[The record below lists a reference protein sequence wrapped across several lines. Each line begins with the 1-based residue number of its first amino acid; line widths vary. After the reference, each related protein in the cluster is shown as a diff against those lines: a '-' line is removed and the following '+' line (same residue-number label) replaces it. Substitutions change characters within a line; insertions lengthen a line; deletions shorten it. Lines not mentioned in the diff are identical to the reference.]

1 MIQYHSLM
9 NKYPAGAVTNE
20 QSIFIQV
27 KVTKDTPLSSLQLIL
42 KEDFT
47 QKIHVL
53 HPSLSKIE
61 ADGTLYTFEI
71 SKLDTG
77 LYFYYFEVR
86 SEIGMYFLSNNKFQA
101 VPTLYFDEVNCW
113 QLTVYDKEF
122 HTPDWFKGGIMYQIF
137 PDRFKK
143 SNKYKAQIARNE
155 EVRIKH
161 FDWNEN
167 PDSGITHENYKAQD
181 FFLGNLK
188 GIEEELEHFKK
199 LNVNCIYLNPIM
211 ESPDNHRYST
221 ADYFN
226 VDPYLGTNDDFKDLC
241 ELFKKHGI
249 HIILDGVFSHT
260 GDDSIYFNKQG
271 HYESN
276 GAFNSINSPY
286 YSWFNFMHYPDTYH
300 SWWGFSNLPTV
311 NKLNKSYMDFINNPS
326 DGVLPFWQHLGIS
339 GWRLDVADEFP
350 DEFLDE
356 LRTTVKKTDSEALI
370 IGEVWEDATTK
381 VAYDR
386 RRKYFLGE
394 QLDSVMNYP
403 WKNAIIEFIKT
414 KDASALKYALEEIID
429 HYPKPALE
437 VLMNLLDSHDTERIL
452 TSLGFN
458 NTEDVPLHERPTL
471 ELSEDIL
478 EDAIRK
484 LKVAS
489 FIQFTIPGV
498 PSIYYGDEIGMQGF
512 RDPYNRKTFDK
523 SKLNQEIFEHYLS
536 LTKFRND
543 YKEEFKG
550 DFKVIYCQDGCL
562 IYQRESLICAVN
574 INNHSHFVEGLHGKQ
589 LFSSTPTRNHPK
601 GLIIPSVGFAVYKIK
616 K

>member
-1 MIQYHSLM
+1 
-9 NKYPAGAVTNE
+9 
-20 QSIFIQV
+20 
-27 KVTKDTPLSSLQLIL
+27 
-42 KEDFT
+42 
-47 QKIHVL
+47 
-53 HPSLSKIE
+53 
-61 ADGTLYTFEI
+61 
-71 SKLDTG
+71 
-77 LYFYYFEVR
+77 
-86 SEIGMYFLSNNKFQA
+86 
-101 VPTLYFDEVNCW
+101 
-113 QLTVYDKEF
+113 
-122 HTPDWFKGGIMYQIF
+122 MYQIF

-143 SNKYKAQIARNE
+143 SNNYKAQIARNE

-226 VDPYLGTNDDFKDLC
+226 VDPYLGTNDDFKELC

-249 HIILDGVFSHT
+249 RIILDGVFSHT

-356 LRTTVKKTDSEALI
+356 LRRTVKKTDSEALI

-414 KDASALKYALEEIID
+414 KDASALKYALEEVID

-458 NTEDVPLHERPTL
+458 NTEDVPLHERPYL
-471 ELSEDIL
+471 ELSGDIL

-523 SKLNQEIFEHYLS
+523 TKMNQEIFDHYLT
-536 LTKFRND
+536 LTNFRND
-543 YKEEFKG
+543 HKKDFKG

-562 IYQRESLICAVN
+562 IYQRESLVCAVN

-589 LFSSTPTRNHPK
+589 IFSSTSTRNHPK

>member
-1 MIQYHSLM
+1 
-9 NKYPAGAVTNE
+9 
-20 QSIFIQV
+20 
-27 KVTKDTPLSSLQLIL
+27 
-42 KEDFT
+42 
-47 QKIHVL
+47 
-53 HPSLSKIE
+53 
-61 ADGTLYTFEI
+61 
-71 SKLDTG
+71 
-77 LYFYYFEVR
+77 
-86 SEIGMYFLSNNKFQA
+86 
-101 VPTLYFDEVNCW
+101 
-113 QLTVYDKEF
+113 
-122 HTPDWFKGGIMYQIF
+122 
-137 PDRFKK
+137 
-143 SNKYKAQIARNE
+143 
-155 EVRIKH
+155 
-161 FDWNEN
+161 
-167 PDSGITHENYKAQD
+167 
-181 FFLGNLK
+181 
-188 GIEEELEHFKK
+188 
-199 LNVNCIYLNPIM
+199 M

-226 VDPYLGTNDDFKDLC
+226 VDPYLGTNDDFKELC

-414 KDASALKYALEEIID
+414 KDASALKYALEEIIITPYKLTGYLAID
-429 HYPKPALE
+429 AKYIPVNSQLQYRISGLNMGYESRGNSSPSIVGKVLGAISDPAGFLYKTFSSKAKDLKKLKKMKE
-437 VLMNLLDSHDTERIL
+437 NDEIRNLLL
-452 TSLGFN
+452 TKYDRETLSQMLN
-458 NTEDVPLHERPTL
+458 IDKIELEDVLRHCNYSKEFIKEANDLQFL
-471 ELSEDIL
+471 EALSNC
-478 EDAIRK
+478 
-484 LKVAS
+484 
-489 FIQFTIPGV
+489 
-498 PSIYYGDEIGMQGF
+498 YDE
-512 RDPYNRKTFDK
+512 
-523 SKLNQEIFEHYLS
+523 
-536 LTKFRND
+536 
-543 YKEEFKG
+543 
-550 DFKVIYCQDGCL
+550 
-562 IYQRESLICAVN
+562 
-574 INNHSHFVEGLHGKQ
+574 
-589 LFSSTPTRNHPK
+589 
-601 GLIIPSVGFAVYKIK
+601 YKILK

>member
-20 QSIFIQV
+20 QSVFIQV

-101 VPTLYFDEVNCW
+101 VPTLYFNEVNCW

-143 SNKYKAQIARNE
+143 SNNYKAQIARNE

-226 VDPYLGTNDDFKDLC
+226 VDPYLGTNDDFKELC
-241 ELFKKHGI
+241 ELFKKHEI
-249 HIILDGVFSHT
+249 RIILDGVFSHT

-452 TSLGFN
+452 TSIGFN
-458 NTEDVPLHERPTL
+458 NTEDVPLHERPYL
-471 ELSEDIL
+471 ELSGDIL

-523 SKLNQEIFEHYLS
+523 SKLNQEIFDHYLT
-536 LTKFRND
+536 LTNFRND
-543 YKEEFKG
+543 HKKDFKG
-550 DFKVIYCQDGCL
+550 DFKVIYCKDGCL

-589 LFSSTPTRNHPK
+589 IFSSTSTRNHPK